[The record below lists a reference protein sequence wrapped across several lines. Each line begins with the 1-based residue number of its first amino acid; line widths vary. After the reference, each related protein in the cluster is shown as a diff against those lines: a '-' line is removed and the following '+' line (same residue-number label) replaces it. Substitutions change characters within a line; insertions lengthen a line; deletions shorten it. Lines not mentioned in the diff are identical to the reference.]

1 MYLSKYL
8 SPIGDIFILSDDSAL
23 IGLCFSYPK
32 YDEVKIKENKI
43 INNVKHWLDEYF
55 KGANPDPNKIDTHL
69 QGTKF
74 QILVWNEL
82 KKIPYG
88 HTNTYGGIARNVA
101 KNMGKSHM
109 SAQAVGNAISR
120 NPISIIVP
128 CHRVL
133 GSKGDLIGYAGGM
146 EKKEWLLKHE
156 METKID
162 L

>member
-23 IGLCFSYPK
+23 IGLYFSCPK

-43 INNVKHWLDEYF
+43 IKNVKHWLDKYF
-55 KGANPDPNKIDTHL
+55 KGANPDPKDIPISL
-69 QGTKF
+69 KGTKF
-74 QILVWNEL
+74 QTLVWGEL
-82 KKIPYG
+82 RSISYG
-88 HTNTYGGIARNVA
+88 QTSTYGEIARIVA
-101 KNMGKSHM
+101 KKTGKIHM

-128 CHRVL
+128 CHRVI

-162 L
+162 S

>member
-23 IGLCFSYPK
+23 IGLYFSCPK

-43 INNVKHWLDEYF
+43 IKNVKHWLDKYF
-55 KGANPDPNKIDTHL
+55 KGANPDPKDIPISL
-69 QGTKF
+69 KGTKF
-74 QILVWNEL
+74 QTLVWGEL
-82 KKIPYG
+82 RSISYG
-88 HTNTYGGIARNVA
+88 QTSTYGEIARIVA
-101 KNMGKSHM
+101 KKTGKIHM

-128 CHRVL
+128 CHRVI